1 MESLLSSIIRRS
13 ENLSSEIVDQKVL
26 LACVLPYC
34 VGAGLNG
41 GTVWAGVFLQGF
53 VILLLGELSNALLE
67 RVFNKNLSRLGLS
80 VNERE
85 DGYESLQALKV
96 VGWGALVFAAFGAVS
111 FVKSSNKTLVLMILI
126 LGNQVSCPP
135 LLVSRGPFVEIVT
148 VVKTGLVMLLGSVL
162 QPNHVGLLGPRHGLV
177 LPVMALIQFGG
188 IVAWE
193 MSSQRSDWMTG
204 RRTLPVVLGKVSSFR
219 LSILS
224 VSAGYI
230 LALILGMLDSKEPIY
245 AAFAILSSAPLAI
258 LLWARGQPDKLR
270 LLQLVSLLAL
280 LLMSIF
286 EFKWSLLGL
295 LLLLVY
301 GAAYTLSLR
310 RRRET
315 EADGDLSAKIAN
327 WKAEEKRI
335 VICGGG
341 VGGLA
346 MAACLEKLGLPYL
359 VLEKRDKGFVDNG
372 ADLGLWPSAIKTLKT
387 LGVADSLWE
396 NAYRVSRMR
405 MKIADTDEELKLVNL
420 DDVVDGSGEGFL
432 LVARAPLMKAISKL
446 IPREKIM
453 YSTTLTSVELKK
465 SGVEL
470 RLMSEGIQNTMTA
483 PLLISADGAY
493 SVGRKF
499 VSEEAR
505 IEFRGEVCYRGTFP
519 IQSLGGTE
527 LDASLNEG
535 DMQLKMAGSMRY
547 SVGYLQKDRSV
558 GYFFVK
564 QRCKTPARELS
575 TEEQE
580 AHIKSWPD
588 MLQNLYRITDK
599 SKRYIHSIED
609 SKTLKYWSRGPVVLL
624 GDAAHPVTPNSAQG
638 ACLAIDD
645 AITLGVYLRENFNAH
660 DGYSQALYDYEFRRK
675 RIANGI
681 AGEARTQMKI
691 AHLSDVLGIQARN
704 AILKFVPAKVI
715 EKKLRKANMQ
725 PMDDILESFERH
737 STELLPLIS

>member
-1 MESLLSSIIRRS
+1 MESLFSSLRRRS
-13 ENLSSEIVDQKVL
+13 ENYGRAIVDPKVL
-26 LACVLPYC
+26 LGCVLPYC

-41 GTVWAGVFLQGF
+41 GTVAAGVFLHGF

-67 RVFNKNLSRLGLS
+67 RYFNSTLSRLGSS
-80 VNERE
+80 VSEGE
-85 DGYESLQALKV
+85 DGYESVQSWKV
-96 VGWGALVFAAFGAVS
+96 SGWWALVFATCGAV
-111 FVKSSNKTLVLMILI
+111 FLAKSSIKILVLLILF
-126 LGNQVSCPP
+126 LGNQISCPP
-135 LLVSRGPFVEIVT
+135 LLVGRTPLGELVT
-148 VVKTGLVMLLGSVL
+148 VVKTGLVMLFGSVL

-177 LPVMALIQFGG
+177 LPVMALIQFGAT
-188 IVAWE
+188 VALE
-193 MSSQRSDWMTG
+193 RSSQLSDWTTG
-204 RRTLPVVLGKVSSFR
+204 RRTLPVVTGKVSSFR

-230 LALILGMLDSKEPIY
+230 LALILGILNSKEPIY
-245 AAFAILSSAPLAI
+245 AAFAILSSAPFSI
-258 LLWARGQPDKLR
+258 ILWARGEPDKLL

-295 LLLLVY
+295 GLLLVY
-301 GAAYTLSLR
+301 AAAHVLSLR
-310 RRRET
+310 IRRET
-315 EADGDLSAKIAN
+315 AAGGNLLAKIKN
-327 WKAEEKRI
+327 WKGEEKRI

-341 VGGLA
+341 IGGLA

-396 NAYRVSRMR
+396 NVYRVSRMR

-446 IPREKIM
+446 IPQEKIK
-453 YSTTLTSVELKK
+453 YSTTLTSVELKHG
-465 SGVEL
+465 GVEL
-470 RLMSEGIQNTMTA
+470 RLMSQGIQSTITA

-493 SVGRKF
+493 SIGRKF

-527 LDASLNEG
+527 LDASPSEG
-535 DMQLKMAGSMRY
+535 DMLLKMAGNMRY
-547 SVGYLQKDRSV
+547 SVGYLQNDRSI

-580 AHIKSWPD
+580 AHVKSWPD
-588 MLQNLYRITDK
+588 MLQNLYSITDK

-609 SKTLKYWSRGPVVLL
+609 AKTLKYWSRGPVVLL

-645 AITLGVYLRENFNAH
+645 AITLGVYLRENLNVH

-691 AHLSDVLGIQARN
+691 AHLSDVLGVQARN
-704 AILKFVPAKVI
+704 AILKFIPAKVI

-725 PMDDILESFERH
+725 PMDDILESFERF
-737 STELLPLIS
+737 